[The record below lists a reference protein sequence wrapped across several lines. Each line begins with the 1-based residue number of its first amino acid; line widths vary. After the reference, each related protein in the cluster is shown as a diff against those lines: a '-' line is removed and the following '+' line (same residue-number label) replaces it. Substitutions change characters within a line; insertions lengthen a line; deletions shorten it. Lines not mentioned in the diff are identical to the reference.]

1 MFISVGK
8 ISSSR
13 NGIYFCVVFLIY
25 FAFQFTTAVISN
37 HFDPTLTSSSL
48 KFNSLQEEFIITVL
62 IGPAVETLIF
72 QYLIIETLL
81 SLKMTQ
87 IVSAIISGLLFGI
100 SHCYNLPY
108 ILVTTVVGLIFA
120 YYYMRL
126 RHQGLVNTL
135 GLVTLLHALSNI
147 FAFVNNNFFN
157 ITDW

>member
-1 MFISVGK
+1 MSFTILEISASK
-8 ISSSR
+8 NRYYFSR
-13 NGIYFCVVFLIY
+13 FFLIY
-25 FAFQFTTAVISN
+25 FAFQFTTAVIAN

-81 SLKMTQ
+81 SLKMTH
-87 IVSAIISGLLFGI
+87 IVSVIISGLLFGL

-147 FAFVNNNFFN
+147 FAFINNNFFN
-157 ITDW
+157 LTD